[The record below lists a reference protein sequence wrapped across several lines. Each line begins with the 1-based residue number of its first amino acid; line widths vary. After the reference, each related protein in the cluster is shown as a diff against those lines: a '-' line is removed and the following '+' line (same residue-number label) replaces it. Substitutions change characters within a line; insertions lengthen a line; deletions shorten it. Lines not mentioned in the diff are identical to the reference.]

1 MLPEYLSQVKKL
13 VLNKIHISIG
23 NSNLIEDAMSYSA
36 LANSK
41 MIRAGLVFASSE
53 TNNNLHKDSVITMA
67 AAVELMHT
75 YSLIHDDLPCMDD
88 DDLRRNQPSSHI
100 KYGEANA
107 VLAGDALQALAYEII
122 CEDSYLDDSEKVCS
136 IKILSKACG
145 KNGMVYGQ
153 YLDIENENNK
163 DIDQNMLDE
172 IHKLKTGKL
181 IECSVMLGQIG
192 SDFKKDSINLL
203 ESFSK
208 YIGLAFQITDD
219 ILDITQ
225 SEEILGKNKN
235 SDIKNNKIT
244 YIDILGLDGAKNK
257 AKELTELAINTLETF
272 DIAGKDRLMDISKY
286 LISRQNWWKFLRKF
300 QKINH

>member
-244 YIDILGLDGAKNK
+244 YIDILGLDGAENK

-286 LISRQNWWKFLRKF
+286 LISRQN
-300 QKINH
+300 

>member
-107 VLAGDALQALAYEII
+107 ILAGDALQALAYEII
-122 CEDSYLDDSEKVCS
+122 CEDSHLDDSEKVYS

-192 SDFKKDSINLL
+192 SDLKKDSINLL

-272 DIAGKDRLMDISKY
+272 DIAGKDKLMDISKY
-286 LISRQNWWKFLRKF
+286 LISRQN
-300 QKINH
+300 

>member
-192 SDFKKDSINLL
+192 SDLKKDSINLL
-203 ESFSK
+203 EGFSN

-272 DIAGKDRLMDISKY
+272 DIAGRDRLMDISKY
-286 LISRQNWWKFLRKF
+286 LISRQN
-300 QKINH
+300 

>member
-257 AKELTELAINTLETF
+257 AKELTELAINNLETF

-286 LISRQNWWKFLRKF
+286 LISRQN
-300 QKINH
+300 